1 MLHDIRFALRSL
13 RKNLGFTTIVVLTLG
28 LGIGAN
34 ASIFSLLDQ
43 VLLRRLP
50 VREPQQLVLLD
61 GPGPFQG
68 RTMNEMT
75 FSYPMYRDFRDRTD
89 VFSGVIG
96 RFPVSLTL
104 GWNGQSERISG
115 NLVTGNYFEVLGVSP
130 AIGRV
135 FSAADDRT
143 PGAHPL
149 VVLSYAYWQ
158 RRFGADPSVLN
169 QTLTLN
175 GHPMTIV
182 GVSARGFSGIEVGDA
197 PDVMVP
203 LMMKAEMTPTWNDL
217 ENRRSRWLT
226 VMARLKP
233 HVTRE
238 QAEAQ
243 MNVVYRQILEVEIK
257 DIPNGS
263 QTFRQRFVSKHLVLH
278 DGGRG
283 YSQLR
288 GRFTTPLV
296 VLMCMVGLVLLIAC
310 ANVAN
315 LLLARTTARQREV
328 TIRLALGAGRARI
341 VRQQLVESLMLSAAG
356 AAAGLLLAAWTG
368 GVLLATLPGDPAS
381 RGLHSGPDVR
391 MVMFAIGLSV
401 LTAVVFGLVP
411 SLQASRVTVTGA
423 LKEEGGAVVGGG
435 RQARARRVLVVA
447 QVGLSMILLAGAG
460 LFARSLFNLKSVDPG
475 FPLDHLIAFSVDPTL
490 SGYDGARTRDL
501 FQRLQDT
508 LKAVPGV
515 RSVSM
520 AELGPLSGN
529 DWSMTIRVSGYTAKE
544 NEDLNP
550 NVDSVGPGYFSTMG
564 VPLLAG
570 REFTP
575 QDTATAAQVAIVN
588 ETTARYFFGNENPL
602 GHRFGFGRSQA
613 TTIEIVGVVKD
624 TRSLDLRNKP
634 VRFVYLPYQQSPQL
648 GGMTFYARAASG
660 VPSPVTAIRQA
671 VRLVDSNLP
680 LYDMKTMET
689 QVDESLFIDRMVA
702 ALSIAFGL
710 LATMLA
716 ALGLYGVM
724 SYAVARRTREIG
736 IRMALG
742 AERRRVLWLVLREVA
757 TLAGIG
763 IVVGLLAALIV
774 TRRLQSQLYGL
785 SASDAVTLAGATAIL
800 SIVALLAGYL
810 PARRA
815 TAIDPMIA
823 LRTE

>member
-1 MLHDIRFALRSL
+1 
-13 RKNLGFTTIVVLTLG
+13 
-28 LGIGAN
+28 
-34 ASIFSLLDQ
+34 
-43 VLLRRLP
+43 
-50 VREPQQLVLLD
+50 
-61 GPGPFQG
+61 
-68 RTMNEMT
+68 
-75 FSYPMYRDFRDRTD
+75 
-89 VFSGVIG
+89 
-96 RFPVSLTL
+96 
-104 GWNGQSERISG
+104 
-115 NLVTGNYFEVLGVSP
+115 
-130 AIGRV
+130 
-135 FSAADDRT
+135 
-143 PGAHPL
+143 
-149 VVLSYAYWQ
+149 
-158 RRFGADPSVLN
+158 
-169 QTLTLN
+169 
-175 GHPMTIV
+175 MTIV

-203 LMMKAEMTPTWNDL
+203 MMMKAEMTPTWNDL
-217 ENRRSRWLT
+217 ENRRSRWIT

-243 MNVVYRQILEVEIK
+243 MNVVYRQILEAEVK

-381 RGLHSGPDVR
+381 RGLHSGPDLRIV
-391 MVMFAIGLSV
+391 VFAIGLSV
-401 LTAVVFGLVP
+401 LTSVVFGLVP

-529 DWSMTIRVSGYTAKE
+529 DWSMTIRVAGYTAKE

-613 TTIEIVGVVKD
+613 TD
-624 TRSLDLRNKP
+624 DRNRRRREGHA
-634 VRFVYLPYQQSPQL
+634 VAGSPQQAGPIHL
-648 GGMTFYARAASG
+648 
-660 VPSPVTAIRQA
+660 SPVPAI
-671 VRLVDSNLP
+671 
-680 LYDMKTMET
+680 
-689 QVDESLFIDRMVA
+689 A
-702 ALSIAFGL
+702 A
-710 LATMLA
+710 
-716 ALGLYGVM
+716 
-724 SYAVARRTREIG
+724 ARRDDVLR
-736 IRMALG
+736 A
-742 AERRRVLWLVLREVA
+742 RRRPA
-757 TLAGIG
+757 C
-763 IVVGLLAALIV
+763 
-774 TRRLQSQLYGL
+774 RRRWRRSGRPC
-785 SASDAVTLAGATAIL
+785 SS
-800 SIVALLAGYL
+800 SI
-810 PARRA
+810 RICRC
-815 TAIDPMIA
+815 T
-823 LRTE
+823 T